1 MSFFKGIGRAFGFS
15 SGDEEDYYC
24 DDVESVAVAN
34 DVQADNS
41 RLVDENQMK
50 EGSGTAENVM
60 SEELP
65 LTIFDSVLEVF
76 NSAQPDFIKNCLN
89 IEAQRQYIYSS
100 LDTSLKKYINNA
112 IEHARQESNRKVAD
126 ERERMHNEMEQLR
139 IKNREAEELQTQ
151 MKQQQLSAD
160 RQKRAL
166 SDRIKDLEKQV
177 LTLEAE
183 REQFQLENKS
193 LVNKVKVAGVYE
205 NDVNVMRQ
213 EMETL
218 RKQLVEAKEEL
229 EHINKTNVEDA
240 VEQSSNAEL
249 CAVIEQM
256 RSADVD
262 KNAEIETLKMRVNEL
277 ESEKIQYEA
286 LVDKRMQ
293 TSDTMLNE
301 LNNKSIRLSK
311 EIEEKDA
318 IIAEKE
324 KANQNISNALCQMEA
339 KMRMLSEELE
349 ACQTELDEANASLKI
364 AEEVQEQV
372 ERFEEIINK
381 KDSRIA
387 TLQDDNK
394 EQLVKLASLEQQV
407 ASLKQTIENN
417 LYLQA
422 NSECELRKEIE
433 QLREAKE
440 QAEARADQVSDNK
453 PRRKKRQEVKISAID
468 DTFDDTD
475 WLVSTPPEGISTRPV
490 SPTNDAEFGYQEPP
504 RRQTPPENA
513 AQMSLW

>member
-1 MSFFKGIGRAFGFS
+1 MSFFKGISRAFGFS
-15 SGDEEDYYC
+15 SGDEEEYYC
-24 DDVESVAVAN
+24 DDVESVAVG
-34 DVQADNS
+34 DNMQS
-41 RLVDENQMK
+41 DNGRSEDENLKK
-50 EGSGTAENVM
+50 EGSNTAENVM

-76 NSAQPDFIKNCLN
+76 NSTQPDFIKNCLN

-100 LDTSLKKYINNA
+100 LDASLKKYINNA
-112 IEHARQESNRKVAD
+112 IEHARLESNRKVAD

-139 IKNREAEELQTQ
+139 IKNREAEELHSQ

-177 LTLEAE
+177 LALEAE

-205 NDVNVMRQ
+205 NDVNAMRQ

-218 RKQLVEAKEEL
+218 RRQLSEAKDEL
-229 EHINKTNVEDA
+229 EQMKKTNRSDAHEQNVAGELRDVIQQMQSAEVE
-240 VEQSSNAEL
+240 
-249 CAVIEQM
+249 
-256 RSADVD
+256 
-262 KNAEIETLKMRVNEL
+262 KNAEIETLKIRVKEL
-277 ESEKIQYEA
+277 ESEKTQYES

-293 TSDTMLNE
+293 TSDAMLNE

-311 EIEEKDA
+311 ELEEKDA
-318 IIAEKE
+318 IISEKE
-324 KANQNISNALCQMEA
+324 KANQNVSDALSQMEA

-364 AEEVQEQV
+364 AEEVQVQV

-387 TLQDDNK
+387 TLQNDNK
-394 EQLVKLASLEQQV
+394 DQVMKLASLEQQV

-422 NSECELRKEIE
+422 NSESELRKEIE
-433 QLREAKE
+433 QLREAKQ
-440 QAEARADQVSDNK
+440 QAEARAEQVSDNK
-453 PRRKKRQEVKISAID
+453 PRRKRRQEVKISAID

-475 WLVSTPPEGISTRPV
+475 WLVSTPPEGVSARPA

>member
-1 MSFFKGIGRAFGFS
+1 MSFFKGLGRAFGFS
-15 SGDEEDYYC
+15 SGDEEEYYC
-24 DDVESVAVAN
+24 DEVDSVAGGN
-34 DVQADNS
+34 DVPTDND
-41 RLVDENQMK
+41 RLVDANYKK
-50 EGSGTAENVM
+50 EGSDMTENVM
-60 SEELP
+60 AEELP

-100 LDTSLKKYINNA
+100 LDSSLKKYINNV

-139 IKNREAEELQTQ
+139 NKNREAEELHTQ

-193 LVNKVKVAGVYE
+193 LVNKVKVAGVHE
-205 NDVNVMRQ
+205 NDVNIMRQ

-218 RKQLVEAKEEL
+218 RKQLVEAKDEL
-229 EHINKTNVEDA
+229 EQVKKTNGSDA
-240 VEQSSNAEL
+240 VEQRSDSEL
-249 CAVIEQM
+249 SAVIEQM
-256 RSADVD
+256 RSAEVEA
-262 KNAEIETLKMRVNEL
+262 NAEIETLKNRVKEL
-277 ESEKIQYEA
+277 EHEKMQYET

-293 TSDTMLNE
+293 TSDVMLNE

-324 KANQNISNALCQMEA
+324 KANQNVSDALSQMER

-349 ACQTELDEANASLKI
+349 ACQAELDEANASLKI
-364 AEEVQEQV
+364 AEEVQAQV

-387 TLQDDNK
+387 SLQDDNK
-394 EQLVKLASLEQQV
+394 EQMMKLASMEQQV

-422 NSECELRKEIE
+422 NSESELRKEIE
-433 QLREAKE
+433 QLREAKQ
-440 QAEARADQVSDNK
+440 QAEARSEQVSEGR

-475 WLVSTPPEGISTRPV
+475 WLVPTPPEGISTRPA